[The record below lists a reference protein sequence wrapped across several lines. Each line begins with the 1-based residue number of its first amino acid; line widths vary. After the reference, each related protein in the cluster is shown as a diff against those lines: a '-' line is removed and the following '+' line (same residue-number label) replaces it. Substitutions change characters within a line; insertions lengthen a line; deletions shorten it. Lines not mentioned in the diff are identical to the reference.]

1 MSRVLIFVSVHRGV
15 GISGPR
21 SLLGEG
27 VGMSGPRFL
36 PGGRYLGWSRY
47 ARGLDTPGEGIL

>member
-21 SLLGEG
+21 SLLGG
-27 VGMSGPRFL
+27 VGMSGSRFL

-47 ARGLDTPGEGIL
+47 ARGLDIPGEGIL